1 MKKFLFALTL
11 SMLSCSFAFAE
22 SGLIKVKSPHS
33 VSHTLDRFEEAVRS
47 NGMTVFV
54 RVNHTKGAEKV
65 KLELR
70 PTELLIFG
78 NPRVGTL
85 LMQSKQS
92 AGLDLPL
99 KALAWEAEDGT
110 VWLAYNDPGYLVE
123 RHGITD
129 KDAVV
134 IKMRNA
140 LKKLCE
146 IAIGR

>member
-1 MKKFLFALTL
+1 MKRIIQALATLLF
-11 SMLSCSFAFAE
+11 SCSLANAD

-33 VSHTLDRFEEAVRS
+33 VSHTLDRFEEAVLS
-47 NGMTVFV
+47 NGMRVFA

-65 KLELR
+65 RLELR

-78 NPRVGTL
+78 NPKVGTL
-85 LMQSKQS
+85 LMQSNQS

-99 KALAWEAEDGT
+99 KALAWKAGDGS
-110 VWLAYNDPGYLVE
+110 VWLAYNDPGYLAA

-129 KDAVV
+129 RDAVV
-134 IKMRNA
+134 TKMRAA

-146 IAIGR
+146 IATAE

>member
-1 MKKFLFALTL
+1 MNRIILSFLVILL
-11 SMLSCSFAFAE
+11 SSSLAYAD

-47 NGMTVFV
+47 SAMTVFA

-65 KLELR
+65 NLELR

-78 NPRVGTL
+78 NPKVGTL
-85 LMQSKQS
+85 LMQSRQS

-99 KALAWEAEDGT
+99 KVLAWKAEDGT
-110 VWLAYNDPGYLVE
+110 VWLAYNDPGYLAA

-134 IKMRNA
+134 EKMRAA
-140 LKKLCE
+140 LQKLCA
-146 IAIGR
+146 IATGK